1 MSGNQ
6 PPSSAIPPV
15 GLRLLIP
22 AATGT
27 TFPAITATTAAPPS
41 TVASA
46 SSSAAAVRRRVP
58 LVCAGSER
66 QPPNAMTTAAYLF
79 LCLPLLL
86 SLAARG
92 VMPKLLCALSSLFAI
107 LLSVEP
113 GGAVLPWA
121 LGMIIATVTLFERF
135 RRSPV

>member
-1 MSGNQ
+1 NPTIRGPRNRIETRFRGGRRERGEVRARLMGRTQELRKRRGSCHGNQ

-46 SSSAAAVRRRVP
+46 SSNAAAVRHRAP
-58 LVCAGSER
+58 LVS
-66 QPPNAMTTAAYLF
+66 AA
-79 LCLPLLL
+79 
-86 SLAARG
+86 SD
-92 VMPKLLCALSSLFAI
+92 
-107 LLSVEP
+107 
-113 GGAVLPWA
+113 
-121 LGMIIATVTLFERF
+121 
-135 RRSPV
+135 RRLRTR

>member
-1 MSGNQ
+1 MM
-6 PPSSAIPPV
+6 A
-15 GLRLLIP
+15 
-22 AATGT
+22 
-27 TFPAITATTAAPPS
+27 
-41 TVASA
+41 
-46 SSSAAAVRRRVP
+46 
-58 LVCAGSER
+58 
-66 QPPNAMTTAAYLF
+66 AAYLF

-135 RRSPV
+135 RLSPV